1 VAGAALVAHPL
12 VDKVSFT
19 GSVATGQTIQRS
31 AGAQIKRVTLE
42 LVYLFTISP
51 AITSESSDFCTSR
64 SLSFFCLQGGNNP
77 MIVFPDA
84 DIEST
89 IQTLHDGL
97 FWNEGS
103 AECFVASN

>member
-1 VAGAALVAHPL
+1 VAHPL

-19 GSVATGQTIQRS
+19 GSVATGQKIQSS

-42 LVYLFTISP
+42 LVHLLNIPF
-51 AITSESSDFCTSR
+51 SSCYHFRKLGFLYR
-64 SLSFFCLQGGNNP
+64 SLPVFCLQGGNNP

-97 FWNEGS
+97 FWNEGNV
-103 AECFVASN
+103 ECFVAPN